1 MIGGSMSSNR
11 NQRGVVR
18 RDQRSHLGYG
28 AATTIF
34 ASPRHHRGVRKYGRG
49 HAADAWTDHIAAEER
64 RQQ

>member
-1 MIGGSMSSNR
+1 M
-11 NQRGVVR
+11 R

-34 ASPRHHRGVRKYGRG
+34 ASPRHQRGVRKYGRG

-64 RQQ
+64 RQR